1 MFGAIAGGIASALA
15 GGAMCKLFGGGQKAA
30 SGGIQGDVLAT
41 DNNTVGMGDAGIK
54 SAIQGSNVPNPD
66 EAVPRF
72 VSGAM
77 AKAGKGLV
85 EGTLQ
90 AGTSAV
96 SDKLIDLVGL
106 GGKSA
111 ADKGKDTRDYLAAAF
126 PELNAW
132 ERAGADA
139 SSAGMVDAGFEN
151 QKELTKMQ
159 LDNQKEIAEM
169 QNETQKEIA
178 GIQSATSRQ
187 NTKDRYMHK
196 MRYLLINRR
205 SLLLALRLLWKTPI
219 FPSNSRFPRLCAK
232 CLLKL
237 KRLVSILPMTKSKK

>member
-1 MFGAIAGGIASALA
+1 MCLLPITILQAWVMLVLNLPFKALMFLTLMRPSLVLFLDGLIRVRNIRALN
-15 GGAMCKLFGGGQKAA
+15 GRF
-30 SGGIQGDVLAT
+30 
-41 DNNTVGMGDAGIK
+41 NT
-54 SAIQGSNVPNPD
+54 SPD
-66 EAVPRF
+66 EAVPSF

-77 AKAGKGLV
+77 AKAGKGLL

-96 SDKLIDLVGL
+96 SDKLLDLVGL

-151 QKELTKMQ
+151 Q
-159 LDNQKEIAEM
+159 
-169 QNETQKEIA
+169 
-178 GIQSATSRQ
+178 
-187 NTKDRYMHK
+187 
-196 MRYLLINRR
+196 
-205 SLLLALRLLWKTPI
+205 
-219 FPSNSRFPRLCAK
+219 
-232 CLLKL
+232 
-237 KRLVSILPMTKSKK
+237 

>member
-1 MFGAIAGGIASALA
+1 MEQLTKNQAVATSQEAVQNQNEPQLRDENAHNDKSVHG
-15 GGAMCKLFGGGQKAA
+15 
-30 SGGIQGDVLAT
+30 VLNPT
-41 DNNTVGMGDAGIK
+41 YQD
-54 SAIQGSNVPNPD
+54 AIQGSNVPNPD
-66 EAVPRF
+66 EAVPSF

-77 AKAGKGLV
+77 AKAGKGLL

-96 SDKLIDLVGL
+96 SDKLLDLVGL

-151 QKELTKMQ
+151 Q
-159 LDNQKEIAEM
+159 
-169 QNETQKEIA
+169 
-178 GIQSATSRQ
+178 
-187 NTKDRYMHK
+187 
-196 MRYLLINRR
+196 
-205 SLLLALRLLWKTPI
+205 
-219 FPSNSRFPRLCAK
+219 
-232 CLLKL
+232 
-237 KRLVSILPMTKSKK
+237 

>member
-1 MFGAIAGGIASALA
+1 MLICILTKNVITSCSVT
-15 GGAMCKLFGGGQKAA
+15 MMLFLHLEVKPLMTLTT
-30 SGGIQGDVLAT
+30 S
-41 DNNTVGMGDAGIK
+41 
-54 SAIQGSNVPNPD
+54 
-66 EAVPRF
+66 F

-77 AKAGKGLV
+77 AKAGKGLL

-96 SDKLIDLVGL
+96 SDKLLDLVGL

-151 QKELTKMQ
+151 QKELT
-159 LDNQKEIAEM
+159 
-169 QNETQKEIA
+169 
-178 GIQSATSRQ
+178 
-187 NTKDRYMHK
+187 
-196 MRYLLINRR
+196 
-205 SLLLALRLLWKTPI
+205 
-219 FPSNSRFPRLCAK
+219 
-232 CLLKL
+232 
-237 KRLVSILPMTKSKK
+237 

>member
-1 MFGAIAGGIASALA
+1 MFGVIAGGIASALA
-15 GGAMCKLFGGGQKAA
+15 GGAMSKLFGGGQKAA

-66 EAVPRF
+66 EAVPSF
-72 VSGAM
+72 VSG
-77 AKAGKGLV
+77 
-85 EGTLQ
+85 
-90 AGTSAV
+90 
-96 SDKLIDLVGL
+96 DLAGL

-151 QKELTKMQ
+151 
-159 LDNQKEIAEM
+159 
-169 QNETQKEIA
+169 
-178 GIQSATSRQ
+178 
-187 NTKDRYMHK
+187 
-196 MRYLLINRR
+196 
-205 SLLLALRLLWKTPI
+205 
-219 FPSNSRFPRLCAK
+219 
-232 CLLKL
+232 
-237 KRLVSILPMTKSKK
+237 

>member
-15 GGAMCKLFGGGQKAA
+15 GGAMSKLFGGGQKAD

-66 EAVPRF
+66 EAVPSF

-77 AKAGKGLV
+77 AKAGKGLL

-90 AGTSAV
+90 AGPSAI
-96 SDKLIDLVGL
+96 SYKLLDVGGL
-106 GGKSA
+106 GGKSV

-151 QKELTKMQ
+151 QKEL
-159 LDNQKEIAEM
+159 AEM

-187 NTKDRYMHK
+187 NTKDQVYAQNEM
-196 MRYLLINRR
+196 
-205 SLLLALRLLWKTPI
+205 LAYQQKESTARV
-219 FPSNSRFPRLCAK
+219 A
-232 CLLKL
+232 
-237 KRLVSILPMTKSKK
+237 SIMENTNLSKQQQ